1 MLAILTTMNPI
12 HWTFDKFYPLIR
24 YTYENVQGHRW
35 FDQIEPQLW
44 LGGAPTY
51 ERDLAFLVDNNI
63 NAVLDMR
70 AERTGDTV
78 FYEAND
84 IAYHRVPVL
93 DVTVPTVEQLQES
106 LDWLAEQQAN
116 GRTVLVHCAKGRG
129 RSAIVVAAHL
139 MREHNL
145 SFDEARELMESKRQL
160 TKLESRHA
168 NRVKEWQLS
177 RPANPLTSS

>member
-1 MLAILTTMNPI
+1 MNPI

-51 ERDLAFLVDNNI
+51 ARDLAFLVDNEI
-63 NAVLDMR
+63 DAVLDMR
-70 AERTGDTV
+70 AERGADV
-78 FYEAND
+78 DFYEANN

-93 DVTVPTVEQLQES
+93 DVMTPTVEQLQES
-106 LDWLAEQQAN
+106 LDWLAEQQAE

-139 MREHNL
+139 MKEHGL
-145 SFDEARELMESKRQL
+145 TFDEARELMESKRKL

-168 NRVKEWQLS
+168 SRIHEWQH
-177 RPANPLTSS
+177 SSPTGSVPSS